1 MGNLTPIGLDYGFGG
16 IKLVTPTTRKYIF
29 RAGGELRT
37 NLMVDYSEFSD
48 SNKLKSAT
56 TVAVDGITYVFH
68 PNASSITDVPMSN
81 SFENSFFS
89 AFGYASFCNA
99 LGHIQDKPGKNGY
112 GVVLALPAS
121 VVGDS
126 EMKNRV
132 VDKTIGVHNF
142 LFNGKEKSI
151 FVSKAGTVS
160 QAKAV
165 ATQEPDIKPGD
176 QVVYYSVGFNTIER
190 AVVLTYLENGQ
201 PRYRVDDKWTKSFHG
216 VGVSRL
222 IELQGYQVDTSAAD
236 YMMSNDQLPYST
248 GQWTS
253 LAIAEIAKGQ
263 LPQVRKAV
271 VVGGG
276 ALKLDDTFFRAVG
289 AKRPAQEFALF
300 SVAQGAQA
308 LAQAVYG

>member
-1 MGNLTPIGLDYGFGG
+1 MANLISIGLDYGFGG
-16 IKLVTPTTRKYIF
+16 IKVVTPTTKKYIF
-29 RAGGELRT
+29 RAGGELRQNVT
-37 NLMVDYSEFSD
+37 FDYSEFSD
-48 SNKLKSAT
+48 SHRLRGAT
-56 TVAVDGITYVFH
+56 TVEVEGNTYVFH
-68 PNASSITDVPMSN
+68 PNAASVTDVPMSN

-89 AFGYASFCNA
+89 QFGYASFCNA
-99 LGHIQDKPGKNGY
+99 LGHIADKPGKNGY

-121 VVGDS
+121 VVGDP
-126 EMKNRV
+126 EMKSRV
-132 VDKTIGVHNF
+132 VDKTLGVHNF
-142 LFNGKEKSI
+142 LFNGKEKSVFI
-151 FVSKAGTVS
+151 SKAGTVS

-165 ATQEPDIKPGD
+165 ATQEPEIKPGD

-190 AVVLTYLENGQ
+190 AVVLTYLDGGQ
-201 PRYRVDDKWTKSFHG
+201 HRYRVDDKWTKSFHG

-222 IELQGYQVDTSAAD
+222 IELQGYQVDVSAAD

-248 GQWTS
+248 DQWTS
-253 LAIAEIAKGQ
+253 LAISEIARGQ

-276 ALKLDDTFFRAVG
+276 ALKLGDTFFRAVG
-289 AKRPAQEFALF
+289 AKRPAQDFALF